1 MTVPTEA
8 SFRIIPRITD
18 ANRHFWQGGERGELV
33 FLRCR
38 ACGVYVH
45 PPSPICP
52 VDHGKD
58 LHPEAVS
65 GRGTV
70 ATFTVNHQPW
80 IAGMAL
86 PYVIAF
92 VEIEEQ
98 ANVRVQTNIV
108 DCDPGDVRI
117 GLPVEVVFEH
127 HPDPDGDVWV
137 PLFRPRRDG

>member
-1 MTVPTEA
+1 MTPER
-8 SFRIIPRITD
+8 SFRILPRLTE
-18 ANRHFWQGGERGELV
+18 ANRHFWQGGERGELT

-58 LHPEAVS
+58 LHPESVS

-70 ATFTVNHQPW
+70 ATFTVNHQAW
-80 IAGMAL
+80 IPGIAL
-86 PYVIAF
+86 PYVIAL

-98 ANVRVQTNIV
+98 PDVRLQTNIV
-108 DCDPGDVRI
+108 ECGIDDVRI
-117 GLPVEVVFEH
+117 GMPVEVVFEH
-127 HPDPDGDVWV
+127 REDSEGDVWI
-137 PLFRPRRDG
+137 PLFRPRAEA